1 MPARVHNLPRPK
13 RYRDGKA
20 KERLGKN
27 RFTLQIAHWAWIV
40 TMPKSTSPWRILS
53 ITHCCGD
60 RAGQTEYLD
69 SGDGFQQCIANKM
82 RGNGL
87 AGSDPNFSAQL
98 CPIRPVSRN
107 VLFSSSSSRSRAK
120 PAAALH
126 L

>member
-1 MPARVHNLPRPK
+1 MPARGHNLPRPK
-13 RYRDGKA
+13 RYRDAKQ

-27 RFTLQIAHWAWIV
+27 RFTLQIAHWAGSM

-53 ITHCCGD
+53 ITHCADD

-69 SGDGFQQCIANKM
+69 SGDGFQQSLRNKM

-87 AGSDPNFSAQL
+87 AGSYPNFSASC

-107 VLFSSSSSRSRAK
+107 VLLSSSSSRQDAK
-120 PAAALH
+120 PTVALH